1 MINIIKDI
9 DLAGEIGKYDLILVG
24 TNTYCT
30 MPQGFQREVMLD
42 YPYVLE
48 ENMKTKYAD
57 RSKLGTCLECAEEG
71 QPTFSLLFVTFGYN
85 FRPDKESDYLDYE
98 ALDKCLKSVNVLYR
112 GRKMATTVIGCTK
125 WDGNGDRER
134 VIKMMEEDLTDVD
147 VDVYDY
153 RQLSV
158 QEVKKA
164 FYDEEMALRGVDEQ
178 KRKKMVTERKK
189 KAEERR
195 KKNGHAGY

>member
-1 MINIIKDI
+1 
-9 DLAGEIGKYDLILVG
+9 
-24 TNTYCT
+24 
-30 MPQGFQREVMLD
+30 
-42 YPYVLE
+42 
-48 ENMKTKYAD
+48 
-57 RSKLGTCLECAEEG
+57 
-71 QPTFSLLFVTFGYN
+71 
-85 FRPDKESDYLDYE
+85 
-98 ALDKCLKSVNVLYR
+98 
-112 GRKMATTVIGCTK
+112 MATTVIGCTK

-164 FYDEEMALRGVDEQ
+164 FYEEEMALRGVDEQ